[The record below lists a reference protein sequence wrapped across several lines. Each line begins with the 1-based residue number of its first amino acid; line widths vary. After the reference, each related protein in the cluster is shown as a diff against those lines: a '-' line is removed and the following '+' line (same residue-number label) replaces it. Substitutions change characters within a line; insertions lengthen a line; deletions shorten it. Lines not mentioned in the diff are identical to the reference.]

1 MPRYSQ
7 GSCNLGDVIG
17 EKAQKVESPYHC
29 MQIIYVQNLPLLIV
43 K

>member
-7 GSCNLGDVIG
+7 GSCNLGDAIG